1 MPVGLTG
8 SVLREKGRRKDMSGS
23 GELPFTG
30 SIFTLPLLVL
40 GLTLTLA
47 GWVVRRLGRENA

>member
-1 MPVGLTG
+1 
-8 SVLREKGRRKDMSGS
+8 MSGS

-30 SIFTLPLLVL
+30 SIFTLPLVVL

-47 GWVVRRLGRENA
+47 GWVLRRVADARA

>member
-1 MPVGLTG
+1 
-8 SVLREKGRRKDMSGS
+8 MSGS

-30 SIFTLPLLVL
+30 SIFTLPLIVI

-47 GWVVRRLGRENA
+47 GWILRRFTREPTG